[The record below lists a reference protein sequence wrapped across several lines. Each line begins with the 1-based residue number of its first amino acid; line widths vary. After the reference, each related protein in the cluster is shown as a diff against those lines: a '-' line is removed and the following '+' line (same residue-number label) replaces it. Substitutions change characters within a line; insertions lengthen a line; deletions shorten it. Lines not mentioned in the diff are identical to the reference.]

1 MGLLKKIKHGAHHVT
16 HNPPS
21 IPTPHP
27 SIPTP
32 HPSIPVPHISIPIP
46 HIPKPVHMPSIPV
59 PAPIKHIAR
68 ESEHKAVK
76 IIDTTSDLGSSNKK
90 HNSSDKDAIDPTP
103 DEDNWLIYA
112 AVGIGFAGLMLIL

>member
-1 MGLLKKIKHGAHHVT
+1 MGLIKKILHGAHHAT

-27 SIPTP
+27 SIP
-32 HPSIPVPHISIPIP
+32 IPRIPP
-46 HIPKPVHMPSIPV
+46 KPKPVHIPV
-59 PAPIKHIAR
+59 PSPIKHIAR

-103 DEDNWLIYA
+103 DAENWWIYA
-112 AVGIGFAGLMLIL
+112 AIGAGVLILVF